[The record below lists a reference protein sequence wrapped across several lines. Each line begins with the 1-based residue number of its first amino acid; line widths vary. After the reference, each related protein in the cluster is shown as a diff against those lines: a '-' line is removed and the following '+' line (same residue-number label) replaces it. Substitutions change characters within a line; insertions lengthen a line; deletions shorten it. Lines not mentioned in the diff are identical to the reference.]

1 MFFDYS
7 DRVDETSSIIVITR
21 STTAPSEAL
30 STIAI
35 AVTSTN
41 ILTREAKSW
50 FREHCFSISRLSLM
64 AKVRQRGLLFMQM
77 SDVKSSNLLSES
89 PRLSVSLS
97 ATFLSIGG
105 PMATF
110 RGHRAVMQGH
120 DVADAEFGCMLHPIG
135 FRLCQALPQR
145 PAPINVPLL
154 PWLVS
159 QPSRCCRNP
168 RRCR

>member
-1 MFFDYS
+1 
-7 DRVDETSSIIVITR
+7 
-21 STTAPSEAL
+21 
-30 STIAI
+30 
-35 AVTSTN
+35 
-41 ILTREAKSW
+41 
-50 FREHCFSISRLSLM
+50 M

-110 RGHRAVMQGH
+110 MGRRAVVQGH
-120 DVADAEFGCMLHPIG
+120 DVADAELGCVLQAVG

-145 PAPINVPLL
+145 PAPIYVPLL
-154 PWLVS
+154 PWFVP
-159 QPSRCCRNP
+159 Q
-168 RRCR
+168 RRR